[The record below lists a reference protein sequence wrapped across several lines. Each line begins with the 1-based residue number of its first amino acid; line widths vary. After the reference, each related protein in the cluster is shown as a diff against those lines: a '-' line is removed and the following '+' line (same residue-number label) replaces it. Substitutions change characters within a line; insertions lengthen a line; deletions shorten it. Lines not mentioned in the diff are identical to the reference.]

1 MPIDVAIPATIP
13 IAFAL
18 VLTRVVGVFSF
29 IPLPVKDAGPPLA
42 RSLFAVACTLALYS
56 RWPVIGAGEVSGGA
70 MAVWMFGEASFG
82 VAVGL
87 MVGFLSEAMVMGA
100 QLLGLQAG
108 YGYASVV
115 DPTTQADS
123 DVLQVF
129 ARLLTGLLFFAT
141 GLEGQVMRAFALSI
155 DRYPPGHF
163 VLTRSMAQMVIE
175 LGANVFIVGLRL
187 AFPILGLLL
196 MAEIALALVG
206 RMSSQLQ
213 LGSSAAPLKMLL
225 TLATLAAVLKIA
237 PQLYTS
243 YAEQIFRAV
252 RHGLLG

>member
-1 MPIDVAIPATIP
+1 MPVEVAIPATLP
-13 IAFAL
+13 VAFGL

-29 IPLPVKDAGPPLA
+29 LPLPFKDAGSPLA

-56 RWPVIGAGEVSGGA
+56 RWPSIRAEDVSGGA
-70 MAVWMFGEASFG
+70 IAAWMFSEASFG
-82 VAVGL
+82 VALGL
-87 MVGFLSEAMVMGA
+87 MVSFLSESLIMGS

-129 ARLLTGLLFFAT
+129 ARLLTGLLFFT
-141 GLEGQVMRAFALSI
+141 IGLDSQLIRAFALSLE
-155 DRYPPGHF
+155 RYPPGSF
-163 VLTRSMAQMVIE
+163 ALTRGMAQIVIE
-175 LGANVFIVGLRL
+175 LGANVFTVGLRL

-196 MAEIALALVG
+196 MTEISLALVG
-206 RMSSQLQ
+206 RMSAQLH
-213 LGSSAAPLKMLL
+213 LGQSAAPLKMLL
-225 TLATLAAVLKIA
+225 TLITLVAVLKIA
-237 PQLYTS
+237 PQLYS
-243 YAEQIFRAV
+243 GYAEQIFQAL